1 MFRDK
6 VTKKL
11 KGYQKILKRSDRS
24 LAFLMGICHIQLGE
38 YRKGRRLF
46 DKSCRAMFKPPF
58 YWKGTAQPN
67 WLVDICVLSGK
78 TNRYPDVLRELELF
92 KKTDLGM
99 RSLLALYAYGVM
111 EFLLPTGWSI
121 STSIQELLNV
131 PKAKESYAKGEAL
144 LAINEKDRAGLER
157 ALISL
162 LKAHEGK
169 AKYGALRETSEGLL
183 CMSAMSLA
191 IAGLKHGLSVD
202 MDSNYFS
209 NGYIK
214 FLLKI

>member
-24 LAFLMGICHIQLGE
+24 LAFLMGICHIQLGD
-38 YRKGRRLF
+38 YKKGRRLF
-46 DKSCRAMFKPPF
+46 ERSCHATFKHPF
-58 YWKGTAQPN
+58 YWKISDQPN

-92 KKTDLGM
+92 KKTDRGM
-99 RSLLALYAYGVM
+99 LSLWALYAYGVM
-111 EFLLPTGWSI
+111 EFLLPTGWNVA
-121 STSIQELLNV
+121 TSIQELLNV
-131 PKAKESYAKGEAL
+131 PKSKVSYANGEAL
-144 LAINEKDRAGLER
+144 LAINEKDQTGLES

-183 CMSAMSLA
+183 CMSAMTLA
-191 IAGLKHGLSVD
+191 IAGIKHGLSVD

-214 FLLKI
+214 FLLKT